1 MNAILARWN
10 RITDWTSRNGG
21 LVLLGLALVTFSAH
35 QGTGIPS
42 AFFAVLFLLAAGILL
57 PLENRTNL
65 TLLGLSGLLVASVA
79 ISVAVHPT
87 PGLIAVMGLPFL
99 TLGYS
104 LSLGYRLAP
113 HQRKAA
119 VGLVLGLGLLCAA
132 WGFPDRWAHIRPY
145 EAWFSDYNSAATL
158 FNLGVFASLALA
170 LDSRGVTRRVFAGFA
185 LLLMAAVVYSASRG
199 GLLTLVFGLALVAL
213 RSRAS
218 LGEQVRSHNRLL
230 IPAAIIGLLG
240 VSYLAYTTGMVD
252 RMMRLGS
259 DESTFARWSMWVAG
273 WHMVQDGNWLTG
285 YGLGMW
291 MHLYPAYR
299 SAADFESAGFM
310 AHNDYVQALV
320 EGGPLLVSAL
330 VGVAALSLWA
340 ALSTH
345 STRRGAALAAGVAL
359 VSLHAT
365 FNFPFYNV
373 QLTLALGLMLGVALA
388 DNTAVKVVQ
397 GSLARKWTTT
407 QWLCLAVAV
416 PILFWIALESVTSKA
431 AFSSGTW
438 PSRLIPNAG
447 KVEVVSALF
456 GENGDRAFT
465 AEPRKTLA
473 THYLGAGIGRTG
485 DSLEVR
491 RATLNK
497 AIELY
502 ARAPAPVPGA
512 YVPAQTHL
520 MFRGIEAGLFDKA
533 TTVPRIKALL
543 APLIQRY
550 PNKTDLRMSWADA
563 ILLAEGYSAA
573 LTYVEAQ
580 QKTLTTMEFER
591 KAKYWKRTRNPGAR
605 NVSAAEVLESGTG
618 TH

>member
-1 MNAILARWN
+1 MNTVLARWN
-10 RITDWTSRNGG
+10 RITTWASRNGG
-21 LVLLGLALVTFSAH
+21 LVLLGLALTTLSAH

-42 AFFAVLFLLAAGILL
+42 AFFAVLFMLAAGVLL
-57 PLENRTNL
+57 PLENRTHVS
-65 TLLGLSGLLVASVA
+65 LLGVSGLLVTSVA

-99 TLGYS
+99 ALGYS
-104 LSLGYRLAP
+104 MSLGYRLGA
-113 HQRKAA
+113 HQRNAA
-119 VGLVLGLGLLCAA
+119 IGLVLGLSLLCAA
-132 WGFPDRWAHIRPY
+132 WGLPDRWNHVRPY
-145 EAWFSDYNSAATL
+145 EAWFNDYNSAATL
-158 FNLGVFASLALA
+158 FNLGVFAALALA
-170 LDSRGVTRRVFAGFA
+170 ADSRGMARRVFAGLA

-199 GLLTLVFGLALVAL
+199 GLLTLMFGLALVAL
-213 RSRAS
+213 HSRAA
-218 LGEQVRSHNRLL
+218 LGAQVRSHKRLL
-230 IPAAIIGLLG
+230 IPGAILGLAA
-240 VSYLAYTTGMVD
+240 VSYMAYTTGMVD
-252 RMMRLGS
+252 RMTRLGS

-310 AHNDYVQALV
+310 AHNDYVQTLV

-330 VGVAALSLWA
+330 VSVAALSLWA
-340 ALSTH
+340 ALSKH
-345 STRRGAALAAGVAL
+345 SPRRSAALAAGVAL

-373 QLTLALGLMLGVALA
+373 QLTLALGLVLGLALA
-388 DNTAVKVVQ
+388 DNTALKSIP
-397 GSLARKWTTT
+397 GKLAMKWTTA

-416 PILFWIALESVTSKA
+416 PVLFWIALESVTGKA
-431 AFSSGTW
+431 AFSSGSW

-456 GENGDRAFT
+456 GENGDRAFS

-473 THYLGAGIGRTG
+473 THYLGMGVGKTE

-497 AIELY
+497 AIALY
-502 ARAPAPVPGA
+502 ASATAPVPGA

-520 MFRGIEAGLFDKA
+520 MFRGIEAGVFDKA

-543 APLIQRY
+543 APLIKRY

-563 ILLAEGYSAA
+563 ILLDEGYPAA
-573 LTYVEAQ
+573 LAYVEAE

-591 KAKYWKRTRNPGAR
+591 KAKYWKRTRNPAAS

>member
-21 LVLLGLALVTFSAH
+21 LVLLGLALTTLSAH

-42 AFFAVLFLLAAGILL
+42 AFFAVLFMLAAGALL
-57 PLENRTNL
+57 PLENRAHL
-65 TLLGLSGLLVASVA
+65 LLLGVSGLLVTTVA

-99 TLGYS
+99 ALGYS
-104 LSLGYRLAP
+104 LSLGYRLSA
-113 HQRKAA
+113 HQRRAA
-119 VGLVLGLGLLCAA
+119 IGLVLGLSLLCAA
-132 WGFPDRWAHIRPY
+132 WGFPDRWNHVRPY
-145 EAWFSDYNSAATL
+145 EAWFNDYNSAATL
-158 FNLGVFASLALA
+158 FNLGVFAALALA
-170 LDSRGVTRRVFAGFA
+170 VGSQGRARQVFVGLA
-185 LLLMAAVVYSASRG
+185 LLLMAAIVYSASRG
-199 GLLTLVFGLALVAL
+199 GLLTLAVGLVLFALH
-213 RSRAS
+213 SRAE
-218 LGEQVRSHNRLL
+218 LGAQVRQHKGWL
-230 IPAAIIGLLG
+230 IPAAALGLAAVG
-240 VSYLAYTTGMVD
+240 YMAYTTGMAD
-252 RMMRLGS
+252 RMTRLGS

-310 AHNDYVQALV
+310 AHNDYVQTLV
-320 EGGPLLVSAL
+320 EGGPLLVCAL
-330 VGVAALSLWA
+330 VGIAAVSVWA
-340 ALSTH
+340 ALSKH

-359 VSLHAT
+359 VSAHAT
-365 FNFPFYNV
+365 FNFPFYNA
-373 QLTLALGLMLGVALA
+373 QLTLALGLMLGLALA
-388 DNTAVKVVQ
+388 ENTAFTAISGRV
-397 GSLARKWTTT
+397 AMKWTTV
-407 QWLCLAVAV
+407 QWLCLALAAPV
-416 PILFWIALESVTSKA
+416 LFWIALESVTGKA
-431 AFSSGTW
+431 AFSSGSW

-473 THYLGAGIGRTG
+473 THYLGMGIGKTE

-491 RATLNK
+491 RAALNK
-497 AIELY
+497 AIALY
-502 ARAPAPVPGA
+502 ASATAPVPGA

-563 ILLAEGYSAA
+563 VLLEEGYPAA
-573 LTYVEAQ
+573 LAYVEAQ
-580 QKTLTTMEFER
+580 QKALTTMEFER
-591 KAKYWKRTRNPGAR
+591 KAKYWKRTRNPAAG
-605 NVSAAEVLESGTG
+605 NVSAAEVLEAGTG